1 MKNLITGTMSRI
13 DLIRLLESKGWTIDH
28 VTGSHIVMKHPLTCR
43 PMLIVHNKKYNTL
56 GVAIVKNS
64 IRDADASIVEGNRL
78 RAKRA

>member
-1 MKNLITGTMSRI
+1 MKNIITGTMNRI

-28 VTGSHIVMKHPLTCR
+28 VTGSHIVMKHSLACR

-56 GVAIVKNS
+56 GVAIVKNTL
-64 IRDADASIVEGNRL
+64 RDADASIVEGNRL